1 MTCIIRQFG
10 CSCTEQCQD
19 HWEVTK
25 AKLIDLDKSNRE
37 RLREDTR
44 KTVNMAVIA
53 SLLILV
59 GLGIGLAFVH
69 ADETMAI
76 QEKIEAV

>member
-10 CSCTEQCQD
+10 CSCGEQCQD
-19 HWEVTK
+19 HFQITK
-25 AKLIDLDKSNRE
+25 AKLIDLDKRYE
-37 RLREDTR
+37 EQLRTDAR
-44 KTVNMAVIA
+44 KAVNMAVAA

-69 ADETMAI
+69 ADEKMRQ
-76 QEKIEAV
+76 QEIAERV